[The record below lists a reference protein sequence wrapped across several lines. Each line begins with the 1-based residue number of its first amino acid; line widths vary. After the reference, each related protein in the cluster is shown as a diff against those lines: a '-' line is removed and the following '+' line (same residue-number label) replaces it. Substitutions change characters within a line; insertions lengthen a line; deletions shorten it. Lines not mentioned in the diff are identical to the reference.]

1 MTRRLS
7 EHVASPTPGDSALA
21 RQWKGVAGEMVRVRR
36 RRRIVRGMAIA
47 APLVASIA
55 LFLFYFG
62 RSRPDSLATG
72 TTGPSASARSV
83 DAGVFVE
90 LPEGSRL
97 RVSPGANAR
106 ILSTSREDVRVA
118 LDDGRIDVEASHD
131 PARRSFV
138 VSSGDFEVRV
148 VGTVFSVVRSSARLE
163 VGVREGRVQVVSRGS
178 ELGFVSAG
186 ETRIFEAV
194 PEATANSATPVD
206 QDAPIGVGASPEA
219 ADRPPPG
226 TKMPAAL
233 PSSAP
238 RSSPSSNPSDN
249 PFEAA
254 QKARVEGRL
263 AEAARLFDD
272 VRRKHRADP
281 HAALAAFELGR
292 LRLDALGDPAG
303 AAEAFS
309 DALVLGPGS
318 ALAEDAAARRVEAL
332 GRQGDHD
339 RCAAARDAYLRQYPS
354 GVYARAM
361 VRFCK

>member
-7 EHVASPTPGDSALA
+7 EHVASPAPGDSALA
-21 RQWKGVAGEMVRVRR
+21 RQWKGVEGEMVRVRR
-36 RRRIVRGMAIA
+36 RRRIVRGAALA
-47 APLVASIA
+47 APLLASLA
-55 LFLFYFG
+55 LLLFYFG
-62 RSRPDSLATG
+62 RSRHDSL
-72 TTGPSASARSV
+72 TTVAPSASLYAV
-83 DAGVFVE
+83 DAGGFVQ

-118 LDDGRIDVEASHD
+118 LDDGRIEVEASHD
-131 PARRSFV
+131 PTRRSFV

-148 VGTVFSVVRSSARLE
+148 VGTVFSVVRSPTGVE
-163 VGVREGRVQVVSRGS
+163 VGVREGRVQIALRGA

-186 ETRIFEAV
+186 ETRIFD
-194 PEATANSATPVD
+194 S
-206 QDAPIGVGASPEA
+206 ASPTASVQSGAYPEPVA
-219 ADRPPPG
+219 TTATSASAGSPERPSLAP
-226 TKMPAAL
+226 KSSSAL
-233 PSSAP
+233 PSGAP
-238 RSSPSSNPSDN
+238 RPSPAPNPSDSL
-249 PFEAA
+249 FEAA
-254 QKARVEGRL
+254 QKARVDGRL

-292 LRLDALGDPAG
+292 LRLDALGDPGG

-332 GRQGDHD
+332 GKLGDRE
-339 RCAAARDAYLRQYPS
+339 RCAVAREAYLRQYPS